1 MAQKANRRR
10 ITPVACRL
18 LACGLLSMGSPQL
31 ARAENQQLA
40 FAVKAAFITKFVP
53 FVEWPDG
60 IFYAP
65 AGSVRICVV
74 GQDPFGDLLDRVA
87 AGQSIA
93 GHPLIVQR
101 LTVINRDS
109 GCQIV
114 FAAGSAEQP
123 VADIL
128 QTVRGLPVLTM
139 TDDAADAQSRGI
151 INFVIIDN
159 RVRFEI
165 DDNAAA
171 ANGLTISSKLL
182 SLAAPL
188 PAGG

>member
-1 MAQKANRRR
+1 MAF
-10 ITPVACRL
+10 RL
-18 LACGLLSMGSPQL
+18 LACGLLSMLIPR
-31 ARAENQQLA
+31 AAEAENEQLA

-60 IFYAP
+60 VFYAP
-65 AGSVRICVV
+65 AGAVRICVV

-87 AGQSIA
+87 AGQFIE
-93 GHPLIVQR
+93 GHPMIVQR
-101 LTVINRDS
+101 LPVIRRDS

-128 QTVRGLPVLTM
+128 NTVRGLPVLTM
-139 TDDAADAQSRGI
+139 TDDATTAQSRGI

-165 DDNAAA
+165 DDSAAA

-182 SLAAPL
+182 SLAAHA